1 MASFRRIRRRAI
13 FAITTGA
20 AIAIGL
26 LLGPIVT
33 GTLAPAQAQIS
44 EDAQIALE
52 QYGMWRPHPRFG
64 DVWVPAGIPPD
75 WRPYQYGHWVYTDE
89 WGWYWVSDD
98 VEANWGWVVYHYGR
112 WAFERGFGW
121 FWVPGEEWA
130 PAWVN
135 WRYGDEYVGWAPLPP
150 DELVGAYEVEPAYW
164 AFVPGRY
171 LAAPRLRTYF
181 VPVYRRSVILRTTN
195 IVNRTVPVHGARLAV
210 NPGIPPAFVA
220 RVSGAPVAT
229 YHVRPRVFAS
239 TQGVSGAVQV
249 RRDELRGPG
258 PGGPAG
264 PGRPGRPGIA
274 PPPRLP
280 PVSIQRTTTVVQ
292 PSATVTAPQPLGKNE
307 PGRLGTHP
315 PRAAQG
321 AAPSIAPLQP
331 SQPQPSA
338 APSPPPAMQRQTPAI
353 QQAPAGVSPPSPKPP
368 GPPASITAPATTVP
382 LQRDEHRERVAPGG
396 PPGSPPPQQPN
407 IVRPI
412 PPQAPPSPPTQQQ
425 RQVQPPPPPPPAARA
440 PAPPPKKPPPQPGE
454 KPEEKKVAGKK
465 PDAHKQSGRPMKP
478 PSPRSK
484 ETATAWPHP
493 SRQTG
498 PANRG
503 CCQHDDPAS
512 RHLQTTRFYHLTVN
526 ERCRTLPP
534 PQKLRSL
541 LSQRP
546 SESSLCYRYFDTP

>member
-1 MASFRRIRRRAI
+1 MASFRRIRRAI

-121 FWVPGEEWA
+121 FWVPGDEWA

-264 PGRPGRPGIA
+264 PGRPGRPGTA

-307 PGRLGTHP
+307 PGRLGTNP

-321 AAPSIAPLQP
+321 TAPP
-331 SQPQPSA
+331 SSTT
-338 APSPPPAMQRQTPAI
+338 PPPST
-353 QQAPAGVSPPSPKPP
+353 
-368 GPPASITAPATTVP
+368 PPASTPP
-382 LQRDEHRERVAPGG
+382 GQREERRDRVAPSG
-396 PPGSPPPQQPN
+396 PPPQQPS
-407 IVRPI
+407 IVRPT
-412 PPQAPPSPPTQQQ
+412 PPQ
-425 RQVQPPPPPPPAARA
+425 
-440 PAPPPKKPPPQPGE
+440 
-454 KPEEKKVAGKK
+454 
-465 PDAHKQSGRPMKP
+465 
-478 PSPRSK
+478 
-484 ETATAWPHP
+484 
-493 SRQTG
+493 
-498 PANRG
+498 
-503 CCQHDDPAS
+503 
-512 RHLQTTRFYHLTVN
+512 
-526 ERCRTLPP
+526 
-534 PQKLRSL
+534 
-541 LSQRP
+541 
-546 SESSLCYRYFDTP
+546 

>member
-1 MASFRRIRRRAI
+1 MASFRRIRRAI

-264 PGRPGRPGIA
+264 PGRPGRPGTA

-307 PGRLGTHP
+307 AGRLGTNP

-321 AAPSIAPLQP
+321 TAPP
-331 SQPQPSA
+331 SSTT
-338 APSPPPAMQRQTPAI
+338 PPPST
-353 QQAPAGVSPPSPKPP
+353 
-368 GPPASITAPATTVP
+368 PPASTPP
-382 LQRDEHRERVAPGG
+382 GQREERRDRVAPGG
-396 PPGSPPPQQPN
+396 PPPQQPSIVRPTPPQASPPAPPSPPPGATPPQQRQVQPPQPPAGQQPERRERFAPGGPPGGPPPPQPN
-407 IVRPI
+407 IVRPT
-412 PPQAPPSPPTQQQ
+412 PPQVSPPPKPPPPQQRQVQPPQPPGPPPPQQQ
-425 RQVQPPPPPPPAARA
+425 RQVQPPPGPPPQQQRVQPPPAPPPQQQRVQ
-440 PAPPPKKPPPQPGE
+440 PPPGPPPQGVRGPGQPPPGPPPKKPPPKPGE
-454 KPEEKKVAGKK
+454 EEKK
-465 PDAHKQSGRPMKP
+465 
-478 PSPRSK
+478 
-484 ETATAWPHP
+484 
-493 SRQTG
+493 
-498 PANRG
+498 
-503 CCQHDDPAS
+503 
-512 RHLQTTRFYHLTVN
+512 
-526 ERCRTLPP
+526 
-534 PQKLRSL
+534 
-541 LSQRP
+541 
-546 SESSLCYRYFDTP
+546 